1 MTDTAPRSVL
11 DELCS
16 PYLPFDAT
24 SPVWSDVTPVAQA
37 ESSSPMCPILY
48 NADYSSAMDVYRAL
62 VSSNAPA
69 ASVPLEGIELSTRA
83 LALTAHLIQLN
94 PSHFSV
100 WHYRANI
107 LLYARELEQRP
118 GGRASV
124 LRAELGWL
132 DNLAHA
138 NMKSYQVWQHRRIV
152 VAALGDPANE
162 LQFSAENLARDAK
175 NYHTWAYRQWVLAHF
190 GGLSLP
196 TAVGD
201 AVESPVES
209 PGKAQFPQLWEGELG
224 YVDELLREDVRNNSA
239 WNHRWY
245 VCFARFGISAHA
257 SVAKERVEAMR
268 KTIAFEKAY
277 ARASILGTPNNASAW
292 TYLRALHNS
301 VPHELRTPMS
311 EALPWVETLVSTPKE
326 AEADA
331 TVDIMGRSPVGALEW
346 CLDCIT
352 TTTPDAEQRAEHL
365 VKRLI
370 TVDSVRKRFW
380 AYRLK
385 SIRRQF

>member
-1 MTDTAPRSVL
+1 MGAG
-11 DELCS
+11 
-16 PYLPFDAT
+16 
-24 SPVWSDVTPVAQA
+24 
-37 ESSSPMCPILY
+37 
-48 NADYSSAMDVYRAL
+48 AL
-62 VSSNAPA
+62 
-69 ASVPLEGIELSTRA
+69 
-83 LALTAHLIQLN
+83 
-94 PSHFSV
+94 
-100 WHYRANI
+100 W
-107 LLYARELEQRP
+107 
-118 GGRASV
+118 
-124 LRAELGWL
+124 
-132 DNLAHA
+132 
-138 NMKSYQVWQHRRIV
+138 
-152 VAALGDPANE
+152 
-162 LQFSAENLARDAK
+162 
-175 NYHTWAYRQWVLAHF
+175 
-190 GGLSLP
+190 GLSLP

-224 YVDELLREDVRNNSA
+224 YVDELLREDVRNNRRGTIAGTCALRALASLP
-239 WNHRWY
+239 
-245 VCFARFGISAHA
+245 HA

-352 TTTPDAEQRAEHL
+352 TTTPD
-365 VKRLI
+365 VS
-370 TVDSVRKRFW
+370 SVP
-380 AYRLK
+380 
-385 SIRRQF
+385 SI